1 MLTAKEYYLWSRFIC
16 DTFSDADGNCKEE
29 CIFKNDNDCCAID
42 FWSCETDIDYL
53 ISKVEDFK
61 NKYMK
66 EHYSEALISWFKRRF
81 PESSEQICDL
91 LCPKF
96 VFGEEIYECG
106 QKFPSLCNV
115 GDSGCW
121 NKPLLLNVIP
131 PEVSN
136 ITNN

>member
-16 DTFSDADGNCKEE
+16 DTFTEADGTCKEE
-29 CIFKNDNDCCAID
+29 CIFKNDKDCCTSE

-66 EHYSEALISWFKRRF
+66 EHYSETLISWFKRRF

-96 VFGEEIYECG
+96 VFGEEICECD

-121 NKPLLLNVIP
+121 NKPLLLNMMP

>member
-16 DTFSDADGNCKEE
+16 DTFTDADGNCKEE
-29 CIFKNDNDCCAID
+29 CIFKNDKDCCTTE

-66 EHYSEALISWFKRRF
+66 EHYSETLISWFKRRF

-96 VFGEEIYECG
+96 VFGEEICECG
-106 QKFPSLCNV
+106 QKFPSLCDV
-115 GDSGCW
+115 SASGCW
-121 NKPLLLNVIP
+121 NKPLLLNVMP

-136 ITNN
+136 ITND